1 MKHYSKTSPCI
12 LLAVVLGL
20 IISLWPKYGLSQD
33 AATPKQ
39 DTWENYQIILQRNIF
54 SRQRGPRIDRSQR
67 QRKQRMDTPPPP
79 NPESYFVLKGIVQEN
94 GVFIAFIE
102 DTQRGQIL
110 RVREGDSVARGKVK
124 TFNLDTIKYHFEDR
138 TVTVAMGYDLEG
150 GEGTITFDQMYE
162 LSQAYSSTSQEGTK
176 ESSSPSA
183 DEAEILKQLMERR
196 QQQLEQ

>member
-1 MKHYSKTSPCI
+1 MKKNYNKMVVCI
-12 LLAVVLGL
+12 LLAIALGF
-20 IISLWPKYGLSQD
+20 IMTLWPQSGFSQD
-33 AATPKQ
+33 TTTPKQ
-39 DTWENYQIILQRNIF
+39 DAWKNYQIILQRNIF
-54 SRQRGPRIDRSQR
+54 SRQRGPRVDRSRSQ
-67 QRKQRMDTPPPP
+67 QMVTPPPP
-79 NPESYFVLKGIVQEN
+79 NPESYYVLKGIVQEN

-124 TFNLDTIKYHFEDR
+124 TFNLDTVEYHFEDR

-150 GEGTITFDQMYE
+150 GRGTITFNQMYE
-162 LSQAYSSTSQEGTK
+162 MSQAYSPTSQEGTK

-196 QQQLEQ
+196 QQQLGR